1 MTSRKAPPTAWKPG
15 QSGNPAG
22 KKPGSRNKATVMVM
36 KLMEDGAKDI
46 AGAVVKAAKDGD
58 MVAARI
64 VIERLAPPLRERPV
78 SIDLPSTETVEGVS
92 NAQQAIIEAVAC
104 GDLLPGEGTT
114 LTGIVE
120 NRRRAL
126 ETLELEARIAKL
138 EEKSNEK
145 P

>member
-1 MTSRKAPPTAWKPG
+1 
-15 QSGNPAG
+15 
-22 KKPGSRNKATVMVM
+22 MVM